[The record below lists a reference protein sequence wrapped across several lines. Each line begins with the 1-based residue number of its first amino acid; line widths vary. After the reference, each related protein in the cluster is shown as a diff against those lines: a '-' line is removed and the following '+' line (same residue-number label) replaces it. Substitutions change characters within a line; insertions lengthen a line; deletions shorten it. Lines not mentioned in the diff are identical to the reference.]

1 MKTPRAPIGKPTL
14 AIAALMPHAPI
25 LVRGIADQYA
35 DRSMRTTAA
44 MREAAARI
52 VRARPDCLLVVS
64 PHASWCGGT
73 FGIYAETQGSLS
85 DFGAPDTSVALPAA
99 TPLARQIETA
109 CKDREIETWSIP
121 GPLDHGAVVP
131 LIFLAEAGWTG
142 KTTVL
147 GLSPAHRKTLQSFGE
162 AISDAIKAL
171 GQSTAL
177 VASGDMSHRL
187 TPSSPCG
194 HDSRAHQFDETF
206 IAALRSKQDH
216 LLWGMDANLRERAG
230 EDALDPALVA
240 VFACGSTRGR
250 KVLSYDA
257 PFGVGYGVA
266 ILFENTSPAV

>member
-14 AIAALMPHAPI
+14 TIAALMPHAPI

-35 DRSMRTTAA
+35 QRSMRTAAA

-52 VRARPDCLLVVS
+52 VRARPHCLLVIS
-64 PHASWCGGT
+64 PHASWRGGA

-85 DFGAPDTSVALPAA
+85 DFGAPDTTVALPAA
-99 TPLARQIETA
+99 TPLAREIETA
-109 CKDREIETWSIP
+109 CKARKIETWLIQD
-121 GPLDHGAVVP
+121 PLDHGAVVP
-131 LIFLAEAGWTG
+131 LIFLAEAGWKG

-147 GLSPAHRKTLQSFGE
+147 GLTPAHKKTMQSFGE
-162 AISDAIKAL
+162 AIAAAIRAL

-177 VASGDMSHRL
+177 VASGDMSHSL

-194 HDSRAHQFDETF
+194 HDPHAREFDEAF
-206 IAALRSKQDH
+206 IGALRSGQDH

-230 EDALDPALVA
+230 EDAMDPTLIAI
-240 VFACGSTRGR
+240 FACDSTRGR
-250 KVLSYDA
+250 EVLSYDA

-266 ILFENTSPAV
+266 ILFENKSPAV